1 MLVGT
6 GLALGLAFVEGGGG
20 GFVLDI
26 CMVERDGH
34 ADALRIEGGDAGFP
48 GFGEDDS
55 LVGSS
60 GAGLAGAGLAADR
73 TIDSLGV
80 GDTMGIWTG

>member
-6 GLALGLAFVEGGGG
+6 GLALGLALLEGGGG
-20 GFVLDI
+20 GFFLDL
-26 CMVERDGH
+26 CMEESGGH

-48 GFGEDDS
+48 GFGGDAS

-60 GAGLAGAGLAADR
+60 GAGLAADR
-73 TIDSLGV
+73 IIDSLGV
-80 GDTMGIWTG
+80 GDTMGIWAD